1 MLDYVAY
8 LTAQREVRDL
18 ATSALPT
25 APTRPDPGAP
35 AAPGRRLRRRA
46 ARALVRQDQRIASAT
61 WTTATNRSWI
71 AAVTRTA
78 VSGAVSRY
86 RAPM

>member
-25 APTRPDPGAP
+25 APIRPDPGAP
-35 AAPGRRLRRRA
+35 AAPEK
-46 ARALVRQDQRIASAT
+46 I
-61 WTTATNRSWI
+61 
-71 AAVTRTA
+71 VTRPAWVAPA
-78 VSGAVSRY
+78 V
-86 RAPM
+86 

>member
-25 APTRPDPGAP
+25 APIRPDPGAP

-46 ARALVRQDQRIASAT
+46 AQALVRAAARLEPSAVAAQRG
-61 WTTATNRSWI
+61 
-71 AAVTRTA
+71 VTG
-78 VSGAVSRY
+78 SGTPPRPC
-86 RAPM
+86 RAPTTP

>member
-25 APTRPDPGAP
+25 APSRPDPGAP
-35 AAPGRRLRRRA
+35 AAPGRLRRRA
-46 ARALVRQDQRIASAT
+46 AQALVRAAARLEPSAVAAQR
-61 WTTATNRSWI
+61 
-71 AAVTRTA
+71 V
-78 VSGAVSRY
+78 
-86 RAPM
+86 